1 MKGVRQ
7 REAYLR
13 GMPNGSTVHMSDSGY
28 MTSEIFSAFL
38 GHFSRYKPQ
47 GKVLLILDGH
57 ASHCKDPDML
67 EKTSELGVEMLCLP
81 PHSTHKCQ
89 PLDVSY
95 FKKEETGICRF
106 DISSLQGKTEREQT
120 EK

>member
-57 ASHCKDPDML
+57 TSHCKDPDML
-67 EKTSELGVEMLCLP
+67 EKASELGVEMLCLP
-81 PHSTHKCQ
+81 PHSTH
-89 PLDVSY
+89 
-95 FKKEETGICRF
+95 
-106 DISSLQGKTEREQT
+106 
-120 EK
+120 